1 MQLTDAQ
8 KELARQWIAEGMG
21 LSDFQKRLETEFD
34 IRLTYMEVRML
45 VGDLQVVPKDPEP
58 PAAPTPE
65 PEAAAP
71 APPTGPAPGGV
82 SLTVD
87 TVTQPGTVI
96 SGKVTF
102 SDGQRASWY
111 VDQYGRPGLAPETPG
126 YRPQREDIQEFQ
138 VALDRELTRMGM

>member
-21 LSDFQKRLETEFD
+21 LSDFQKRLESEFG

-58 PAAPTPE
+58 PAAATPE